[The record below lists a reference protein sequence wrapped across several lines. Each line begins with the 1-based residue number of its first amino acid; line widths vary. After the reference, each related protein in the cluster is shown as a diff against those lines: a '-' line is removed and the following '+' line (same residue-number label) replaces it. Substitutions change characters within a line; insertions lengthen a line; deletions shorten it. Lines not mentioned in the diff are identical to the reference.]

1 VPIFNDYLKRY
12 LLWAAGFSL
21 AVNVAVLA
29 PSLFMLQV
37 YDRVLVTRSMET
49 LTMLI
54 FLAGATLVA
63 YGLLDQLRSRLLAM
77 SGMALEQRLGP
88 ILLERLLLTQARQIG
103 HPVQEGLKDLATLR
117 SFLSSPAVIAMF
129 DAPWAV
135 LYLFIIAAF
144 DWRLGLLALVSAAVL
159 FSLTLIN
166 ERSARPQLVQALSGA
181 RVSARW
187 ADRCVQNAEAITALG
202 MGSAVVERW
211 ARQTGTVHD
220 AHLGAT
226 GRTGS
231 WTAASKTLRQ
241 MVQVLMMSLGA
252 WLVVRE
258 GASSGVMIATTIIL
272 GRALAPVEQLIAGW
286 NSLTE
291 ARVAHGR
298 LTEALKRPASA
309 VVSTELPRPT
319 GQISVEGLSQ
329 QVPGTNRFLL
339 RNVSFKLEA
348 GEIMAM
354 VGASGAG
361 KTTLARLMVG
371 VSLPQAGSVRF
382 DGADLRQYDPGRLGL
397 ALGYVPQDVE
407 LLAGSIADNIA
418 RFDLSSGDA
427 RAAAV
432 IEAAQAAGA
441 HEFILRLSQGYDTP
455 VGEGGLLL
463 SGGQRQRVA
472 LARALYGQPALVVLD
487 EPDANLD
494 SDGEDALVK
503 ALLAVKARGA
513 TVVAITQRRRLLS
526 VADKVLVMKDGSVER
541 LIGRE
546 AANASA
552 PTDLAAAPGRTEMRA
567 DRAEASR
574 SSENAS

>member
-1 VPIFNDYLKRY
+1 
-12 LLWAAGFSL
+12 
-21 AVNVAVLA
+21 
-29 PSLFMLQV
+29 
-37 YDRVLVTRSMET
+37 
-49 LTMLI
+49 
-54 FLAGATLVA
+54 
-63 YGLLDQLRSRLLAM
+63 
-77 SGMALEQRLGP
+77 
-88 ILLERLLLTQARQIG
+88 LLERLLLTQARQIG

-117 SFLSSPAVIAMF
+117 SFLSGPAVIAMF
-129 DAPWAV
+129 DAPWAL

-144 DWRLGLLALVSAAVL
+144 DWRLGLLALASAAVL

-166 ERSARPQLVQALSGA
+166 ERSARPKLVEALGGA

-187 ADRCVQNAEAITALG
+187 ADRCVQNAEVITALG
-202 MGSAVVERW
+202 MGGAVVERW
-211 ARQTGTVHD
+211 ARQTGAVHD

-241 MVQVLMMSLGA
+241 MVQVLMMSMGA

-286 NSLTE
+286 TSLTE

-298 LTEALKRPASA
+298 LTEALKRPAAA
-309 VVSTELPRPT
+309 VVSTELPRPL
-319 GQISVEGLSQ
+319 GQLSVEGLSQ
-329 QVPGTNRFLL
+329 QVPGTNRYLL
-339 RNVSFKLEA
+339 RQVSFRLEA
-348 GEIMAM
+348 GEILAM
-354 VGASGAG
+354 VGSSGAG
-361 KTTLARLMVG
+361 KTTLARLLVG
-371 VSLPQAGSVRF
+371 VSLPHAGSVRL
-382 DGADLRQYDPGRLGL
+382 DGADLRHYEPGRLGL

-407 LLAGSIADNIA
+407 LLAGTVADNIA
-418 RFDLSSGDA
+418 RFDLSGGET

-441 HEFILRLSQGYDTP
+441 HDFILRLPQGYDTP

-472 LARALYGQPALVVLD
+472 LARALYGNPALVVLD

-503 ALLAVKARGA
+503 ALQAVKARGA

-526 VADKVLVMKDGSVER
+526 VADKVLVMKDGAVER

-546 AANASA
+546 AANA
-552 PTDLAAAPGRTEMRA
+552 AAAPTEITTGAARA
-567 DRAEASR
+567 DAGRN
-574 SSENAS
+574 SESAT